1 MARHSLR
8 QALLLHEDRW
18 AYKTCGSSSSFFF
31 ISCIFARQ
39 AFSHSV
45 LLPASLERVCL
56 LRMELVVYPFCLGF
70 GFPEKQTQ
78 KQG

>member
-1 MARHSLR
+1 MARHSLC

-18 AYKTCGSSSSFFF
+18 AYKTYGSASSFFF
-31 ISCIFARQ
+31 ISYIFARQ
-39 AFSHSV
+39 AFLHSV
-45 LLPASLERVCL
+45 LLLASLERVCL
-56 LRMELVVYPFCLGF
+56 LIELVVYPFCLGF